1 MAANLTPQYYAAEEA
16 YKKATTTEEKIAH
29 LEEML
34 AVIPKHK
41 GTEKI
46 QGELRKKLSKL
57 KKSEDKG
64 GSKKTVSPFVIE
76 KQGAGQVF
84 LLGFPNCGKSAFV
97 GKLTAAK
104 TEEQPYPFSTFTPVV
119 GMLPYHDVFIQLV
132 DTPPIDPQGISGEF
146 ASGIK
151 NAHLLIIMVDFTDGD
166 CIEHI
171 PKIQK
176 LIEEK
181 RIINHSNT
189 PGVQGL
195 LPYKVL
201 WVGNKF
207 DSPEAM
213 ENFEVAQDLVDDFPD
228 FYKISVKDSLGL
240 DNLTEVLFQ
249 KLEVNRIYTK
259 APGKDPDFSKPF
271 TLPKGSTILDLAE
284 QIHKDIAANLE
295 KARVWGSAKFDGQ
308 WVNHDHVLQDK
319 DVVELS
325 SNT

>member
-16 YKKATTTEEKIAH
+16 YKKAKTNDEKIAH

-46 QGELRKKLSKL
+46 QGELKKKLSKL

-64 GSKKTVSPFVIE
+64 GSKKKISPFVIE

-84 LLGFPNCGKSAFV
+84 LLGYPNSGKSALV

-104 TEEQPYPFSTFTPVV
+104 TEEQPYPFSTFTPIV
-119 GMLPYHDVFIQLV
+119 GMLPYEDVFIQLV
-132 DTPPIDPQGISGEF
+132 DTPPIDPQGISGDF
-146 ASGIK
+146 TTGIK
-151 NAHLLIIMVDFTDGD
+151 NSNLLIIMVDFTDGD

-171 PKIQK
+171 PSIQN
-176 LIEEK
+176 LLNEK

-195 LPYKVL
+195 KPSNIL
-201 WVGNKF
+201 WIGNKF
-207 DSPEAM
+207 DCSEAE
-213 ENFEVAQDLVDDFPD
+213 ENYQIAQDLVDDFPT
-228 FYKISVKDSLGL
+228 FHKISVKSSWGL
-240 DNLTEVLFQ
+240 DGLANTLFK
-249 KLEVNRIYTK
+249 KLEVIRIYTK
-259 APGKDPDFSKPF
+259 APGKEPDFSKPF
-271 TLPKGSTILDLAE
+271 ILPRGSTIIELAE

-308 WVNHDHVLQDK
+308 WVNHDHELKDR